1 MSLPQAFYVM
11 GDKGVG
17 KQIYCLSFL
26 KAFFFILDSG
36 NETFTADAIG
46 FLLSVLFF
54 GVIKKIS
61 YPF

>member
-1 MSLPQAFYVM
+1 M

-54 GVIKKIS
+54 SVIKKIS